1 MLHGGGMPV
10 HLPGRD
16 GRSVRGR
23 CRMERSSPTLHR
35 GRRPS
40 RRMAVGQEAR
50 QDQAMISPSPSW
62 KESGPKR
69 RKATVPAGKNRRRP
83 AWRPADRAGSGSPA
97 SRSCGRRQD
106 GRGHARTRRGP
117 RPAPDGGPCVPV
129 PEGRRTRRR
138 GPSPAHRA
146 GPGARPVPAPV
157 PAAVMTDGGRP
168 CAWPLRGPGP
178 CGAGAP
184 SHALPFMEVLC

>member
-129 PEGRRTRRR
+129 PEGRRTRRAV
-138 GPSPAHRA
+138 PSASSRARSAACSRSSSRSGDDGRREALRVAFA
-146 GPGARPVPAPV
+146 GPGA
-157 PAAVMTDGGRP
+157 
-168 CAWPLRGPGP
+168 LRGRSR
-178 CGAGAP
+178 P